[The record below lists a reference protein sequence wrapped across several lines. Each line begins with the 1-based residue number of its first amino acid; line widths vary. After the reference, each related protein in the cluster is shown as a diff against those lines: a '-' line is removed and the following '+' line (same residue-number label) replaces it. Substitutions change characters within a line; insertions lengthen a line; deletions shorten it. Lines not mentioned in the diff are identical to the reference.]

1 MQFSLENI
9 FLMEYNHRDINNRGD
24 NLAKYRT
31 PEEKLRY
38 RKQQKRRK
46 MLMYSCIAAFV
57 VVCSFIIVQAVE
69 FLAGGVAKV
78 VTNTVSRQQIQTAN
92 TDITKQSNSWYEH
105 DGSVEKT
112 INTDDYL
119 PEISMVQVMQN
130 GRVDVSYFDDA
141 LFLGD
146 SLADGFKVYNS
157 SLELKNSGAGYL
169 TQKSTTPRTFLQPG
183 VHVDA
188 GAGPVDVW
196 AVIQRKQPGK
206 MYITLGT
213 NALMSM
219 SPEDFIATYY
229 QLIDKIRRT
238 SPDTQIYVTTITP
251 VTAWKSMSEPRL
263 SFDRIYR
270 SNQLIAKMCVDKNL
284 ALINLYDV
292 LKSSSGYLR
301 EDIAAKDGYHLSPT
315 GYRQWLDYLFTH
327 TVYHP
332 SNKYV

>member
-1 MQFSLENI
+1 M
-9 FLMEYNHRDINNRGD
+9 
-24 NLAKYRT
+24 AKYRT

-38 RKQQKRRK
+38 KKQQKRRK
-46 MLMYSCIAAFV
+46 MLMYSCMAAFV
-57 VVCSFIIVQAVE
+57 LVVAFIIVQVVE
-69 FLAGGVAKV
+69 TMAGGVAKV
-78 VTNTVSRQQIQTAN
+78 IASGGNIQTAN
-92 TDITKQSNSWYEH
+92 TDITKQAGKWYGF
-105 DGSVEKT
+105 DGEVKDT
-112 INTDDYL
+112 INLEKPL
-119 PEISMVQVMQN
+119 PELSMVQVMEN
-130 GRVDVSYFDDA
+130 GRVDISYFDDA

-157 SLELKNSGAGYL
+157 SLALKDSKAVYL

-183 VHVDA
+183 IHVDA

-196 AVIQRKQPGK
+196 AVIERRQPGK

-219 SPEDFIATYY
+219 TPEEFIDTYY
-229 QLIDKIRRT
+229 QLIDKIRQT
-238 SPDTQIYVTTITP
+238 SPDTQIYVTTVTP
-251 VTAWKSMSEPRL
+251 VTAWKGQKEARL

-270 SNQLIAKMCVDKNL
+270 SNQLIAQMCHEKGL

-301 EDIAAKDGYHLSPT
+301 EDIAAGDGYHLTPS
-315 GYRQWLDYLFTH
+315 GYREWLDYLITH

-332 SNKYV
+332 NNKYV

>member
-1 MQFSLENI
+1 M
-9 FLMEYNHRDINNRGD
+9 
-24 NLAKYRT
+24 AKYTT

-46 MLMYSCIAAFV
+46 TLMYSCVAVFV
-57 VVCSFIIVQAVE
+57 LVCSFIIVQAVE
-69 FLAGGVAKV
+69 FLAGGVTRI
-78 VTNTVSRQQIQTAN
+78 VTDIMPGRKIQTAN
-92 TDITKQSNSWYEH
+92 TDITKQASSWYKF
-105 DGSVEKT
+105 DGEVATT

-119 PEISMVQVMQN
+119 PEISMVQVMEN
-130 GRVDVSYFDDA
+130 GRVDSSYFDDA
-141 LFLGD
+141 IFLGD
-146 SLADGFKVYNS
+146 SLADGFKVYS
-157 SLELKNSGAGYL
+157 RSLELKNSNAKYL
-169 TQKSTTPRTFLQPG
+169 TQKSTSPRTFLQPG

-188 GAGPVDVW
+188 GEGPVDVW
-196 AVIQRKQPGK
+196 AVIQRLQPGK

-213 NALMSM
+213 NALMGM

-251 VTAWKSMSEPRL
+251 VTAWKSRSEPRL

-301 EDIAAKDGYHLSPT
+301 EDIAAGDGYHLTPR
-315 GYRQWLDYLFTH
+315 GYQQWLDYLFTH
-327 TVYHP
+327 TVYNP
-332 SNKYV
+332 NNKYV